1 MPQKILLPIDG
12 SDAALETLQW
22 VSATYAKETTEY
34 YLLYVIHIL
43 QELPMA
49 NVEVEDALKALDI
62 AREQLGKTGCRVAK
76 SEYVVSGEDAAK
88 VICRCADDL
97 GVDQVVIG
105 SHGRT
110 GLAKLLLGSVSS
122 GVLEHCK
129 KPVLVHRNKARI
141 PAGKA

>member
-1 MPQKILLPIDG
+1 MPQKILLPLDG
-12 SDAALETLQW
+12 SEAALETLKW
-22 VSATYAKETTEY
+22 VSNTYTKDTTDY

-49 NVEVEDALKALDI
+49 DVEVEDALKALDV
-62 AREQLGKTGCRVAK
+62 ARGQLEKTGCRVAK
-76 SEYVVSGEDAAK
+76 SEYIVSGEDTAK
-88 VICRCADDL
+88 VIGRCADDL

-129 KPVLVHRNKARI
+129 KPVLVYRNKARV